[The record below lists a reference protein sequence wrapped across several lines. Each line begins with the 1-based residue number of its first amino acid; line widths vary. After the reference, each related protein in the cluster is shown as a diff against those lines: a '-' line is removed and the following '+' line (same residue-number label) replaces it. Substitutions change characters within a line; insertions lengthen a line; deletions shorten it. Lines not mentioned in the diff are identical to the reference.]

1 MRLDKDGFN
10 DLPKEEKNLALNI
23 YNYLKAGNRVI
34 GDPGE
39 GLKQT
44 LATLEE
50 KRDNR
55 NFGITDWKTKDA
67 ELESQIAKTKAG
79 IKGEEDLCEWLARLI
94 KYDDKLDGLIAFA
107 SLAYNFGE
115 ENNLDYTPDTD
126 TLLVYGNHL
135 LVVDAKNLKTKP
147 NADGL
152 LLVENSVMEITG
164 EKMKELITV
173 HPSTHIWE
181 RVMEEH
187 NLPLGSIDGYVCI
200 VNDQEVNIIRDE
212 NWYNCHTKLI
222 HIAELRDILEKW
234 VEGKDNTTSLLML
247 TEIAK
252 AQIKK
257 EKEISFD
264 IDAIKRQ
271 FGV

>member
-1 MRLDKDGFN
+1 MKLNQDGCN
-10 DLPKEEKNLALNI
+10 DLPKKEKNLAINI
-23 YNYLKAGNRVI
+23 VNYLKAGNRVI

-44 LATLEE
+44 LVTLEE
-50 KRDNR
+50 KRDSR
-55 NFGITDWKTKDA
+55 EVGVMDWLTKDN
-67 ELESQIAKTKAG
+67 EIESQIVATKAG
-79 IKGEEDLCEWLARLI
+79 IKGEEDLCEYLAKLI
-94 KYDDKLDGLIAFA
+94 KYDDKLEGLIAFA
-107 SLAYNFGE
+107 SLAYDFGE

-135 LVVDAKNLKTKP
+135 LVIDAKNLKTKP
-147 NADGL
+147 GNPL
-152 LLVENSVMEITG
+152 ILIENSVMDA

-181 RVMEEH
+181 KVMQQ
-187 NLPLGSIDGYVCI
+187 NNIPLDSIDGYVCI
-200 VNDQEVNIIRDE
+200 VNDQETEIIRDDH
-212 NWYNCHTKLI
+212 WYNCHTKLI
-222 HIAELRDILEKW
+222 HISELREILEQW
-234 VEGKDNTTSLLML
+234 VEGKDNTASLRML

-257 EKEISFD
+257 EKNLSFD
-264 IDAIKRQ
+264 IDSIKRQ